1 MLGLRVPQN
10 YWGCISEF
18 KSLIN
23 VGDYEKDA
31 DGLLNVGAKIVC
43 LTLGERGCYVANSTE
58 ESHSI
63 DAYLTNVVDTTGAGD
78 AFAAGFLYAY
88 S

>member
-1 MLGLRVPQN
+1 MN
-10 YWGCISEF
+10 I
-18 KSLIN
+18 
-23 VGDYEKDA
+23 
-31 DGLLNVGAKIVC
+31 GAKIVC

-78 AFAAGFLYAY
+78 AFATGLL
-88 S
+88 